1 MPDPADKKPVTG
13 SADSIPCTHPRTR
26 VIAKDQDAEYREC
39 LICGELF
46 EAGEQP
52 PAATAGGDVDG
63 SLSDA

>member
-1 MPDPADKKPVTG
+1 MSDPADKKPGAG
-13 SADSIPCTHPRTR
+13 SAESVPCTHPRTR

-52 PAATAGGDVDG
+52 PAAPADVDG

>member
-1 MPDPADKKPVTG
+1 MSDSADNKPVAASAG
-13 SADSIPCTHPRTR
+13 SASCAHPRTR

-39 LICGELF
+39 LVCGEIF

-52 PAATAGGDVDG
+52 PTPGIDG